1 MSLRGEQ
8 DDLNWYEFIG
18 PNVPHNTYEKKP
30 VETAPA
36 PGSSNYGPM
45 PNDVTGGM
53 NHSEKS
59 ASEVAETKVEV
70 VKVTVDGRFG
80 HDKNASNGEN
90 IKTMI
95 TTDMEQMVRVEGLLE
110 SATDAVEV

>member
-18 PNVPHNTYEKKP
+18 PNVPHNTYEKP

-59 ASEVAETKVEV
+59 PSEVAETKVEV

-95 TTDMEQMVRVEGLLE
+95 TTDMEQMVRVEGRLE